1 MEYLIEFLPG
11 LMFLALIVGLFSSLP
26 VAVMLM
32 GVTLIFGVIA
42 LGIGEIRFAQITLI
56 PNRIYGGIIAS
67 GFQTLIVAFDLILNA
82 NIWTDASMGSPGLD
96 ELRWKLPVRPGDTL
110 RVRGRVTASEPS
122 ASRPDRGRT
131 TIEYEIVNQK
141 GEIVSSYSA
150 VQLLKRR

>member
-1 MEYLIEFLPG
+1 MYFDE
-11 LMFLALIVGLFSSLP
+11 LP
-26 VAVMLM
+26 V
-32 GVTLIFGVIA
+32 GYTFETESRTLGEDEIIA
-42 LGIGEIRFAQITLI
+42 FAKQYDPQPFHIDKAAAQES
-56 PNRIYGGIIAS
+56 IYGGIIAS

>member
-1 MEYLIEFLPG
+1 MYFDE
-11 LMFLALIVGLFSSLP
+11 LP
-26 VAVMLM
+26 V
-32 GVTLIFGVIA
+32 GYTFETESRTLGEDEIIA
-42 LGIGEIRFAQITLI
+42 FAKQYDPQPFHIDKAAAQES
-56 PNRIYGGIIAS
+56 IYGGIIAS

-96 ELRWKLPVRPGDTL
+96 ELRWKLPVSPGDTL